1 MGTPRI
7 STRAQPPGG
16 DDSTTTAGLLVGV
29 PAVAIEGTREV
40 SYNEDSV
47 SAFPGASR
55 RTMLRGAGLAT
66 AAASLAALAACSNDK
81 GGSSGSGGHGSFP
94 NTPKWK
100 FVFVNHVTTNPFFQA
115 TQYGIQD
122 ACDLL
127 GCTYQW
133 TGSETSKVAQMV
145 EAMNT
150 AITSNA
156 DGIAVALVDQ
166 SAFNDPTQQ
175 ALAKGIPVVSYNAD
189 VTSNGR
195 LAYVGQDL
203 FAAGQAMGQ
212 RIAKLFP
219 DGGDV
224 AIFIA
229 TPGSL
234 NIQPRADGAKA
245 ALQASGK
252 PFNVRQVT
260 TGADVNPEQ
269 AAIDAFT
276 QGNKSF
282 KGLFAVDAGST
293 QGIANVMRKYNLHQQ
308 GYHGG
313 GFDLLVPTEQA
324 ISDGILDFTIDQ
336 SAYMQGF
343 LPVLYLYLYKL
354 SGTLVSPPATDT
366 GLKFVTKDLVAP
378 YLKSQNRFEG
388 SSAKQQYLHS

>member
-1 MGTPRI
+1 
-7 STRAQPPGG
+7 
-16 DDSTTTAGLLVGV
+16 
-29 PAVAIEGTREV
+29 
-40 SYNEDSV
+40 
-47 SAFPGASR
+47 
-55 RTMLRGAGLAT
+55 MLRGVGLAT
-66 AAASLAALAACSNDK
+66 AAASMAALAACSDDK
-81 GGSSGSGGHGSFP
+81 GGSGSGGHGSFP
-94 NTPKWK
+94 STPKWK

-127 GCTYQW
+127 GVTSQW
-133 TGSETSKVAQMV
+133 TGSETSNVAQMV

-150 AITSNA
+150 AVTSGA

-166 SAFNDPTQQ
+166 SAFNDPTKQ

-189 VTSNGR
+189 VADNAR
-195 LAYVGQDL
+195 LAYIGQDL

-212 RIAKLFP
+212 RIAGLFP
-219 DGGDV
+219 DGGDI

-234 NIQPRADGAKA
+234 NIQPRADGAVA
-245 ALQASGK
+245 ALKASGK
-252 PFNVRQVT
+252 PFNVRQVA

-269 AAIDAFT
+269 TAIDAFT
-276 QGNKSF
+276 QGNKTV

-293 QGIANVMRKYNLHQQ
+293 QGIANVMRKYNLHKQ

-336 SAYMQGF
+336 SAYLQGF
-343 LPVLYLYLYKL
+343 LPVLFLYLQKL

-366 GLKFVTKDLVAP
+366 GLKFVTKDLVGP

-388 SSAKQQYLHS
+388 SSPKQQYLHA

>member
-1 MGTPRI
+1 V
-7 STRAQPPGG
+7 A
-16 DDSTTTAGLLVGV
+16 AG
-29 PAVAIEGTREV
+29 
-40 SYNEDSV
+40 
-47 SAFPGASR
+47 
-55 RTMLRGAGLAT
+55 
-66 AAASLAALAACSNDK
+66 LAALAACGDNK
-81 GGSSGSGGHGSFP
+81 GSSGGGGAGSFP
-94 NTPKWK
+94 STPKWK

-127 GCTYQW
+127 GVTYQW
-133 TGSETSKVAQMV
+133 TGSETSNVSQMV

-150 AITSNA
+150 AITSGA
-156 DGIAVALVDQ
+156 DGIAVSLVDQ
-166 SAFNDPTQQ
+166 SAFNDPTKQ
-175 ALAKGIPVVSYNAD
+175 ALAKNIPVVSYNAD
-189 VTSNGR
+189 VTSNTR
-195 LAYVGQDL
+195 LAYIGQDL
-203 FAAGQAMGQ
+203 YAAGQAMGQ
-212 RIAKLFP
+212 RIASLFP
-219 DGGDV
+219 TGGDV

-234 NIQPRADGAKA
+234 NIQPRADGAVA
-245 ALQASGK
+245 ALKASGK
-252 PFNVRQVT
+252 NFNVRQVA

-282 KGLFAVDAGST
+282 KALFAVDAGST
-293 QGIANVMRKYNLHQQ
+293 QGIANVMRKYNLNTQ

-336 SAYMQGF
+336 SAYLQGF
-343 LPVLYLYLYKL
+343 LPVLNLYLYKL
-354 SGTLVSPPATDT
+354 SGTLVSPPMTDT

-388 SSAKQQYLHS
+388 SSSKQLYLQ

>member
-1 MGTPRI
+1 M
-7 STRAQPPGG
+7 
-16 DDSTTTAGLLVGV
+16 
-29 PAVAIEGTREV
+29 
-40 SYNEDSV
+40 SYNEDSTLV
-47 SAFPGASR
+47 PPNPSR

-66 AAASLAALAACSNDK
+66 AAASLAALAACSSDK
-81 GGSSGSGGHGSFP
+81 NSSGSGGHGSFP

-133 TGSETSKVAQMV
+133 TGSETSNVAQMV

-150 AITSNA
+150 AVTSGA

-175 ALAKGIPVVSYNAD
+175 ALAKNIPVVSYNAD
-189 VTSNGR
+189 VTTNAR

-203 FAAGQAMGQ
+203 FAAGQAMGN
-212 RIAKLFP
+212 RIATLFP
-219 DGGDV
+219 NGGDI
-224 AIFIA
+224 ALFIA

-234 NIQPRADGAKA
+234 NIQPRADGAQA
-245 ALQASGK
+245 ALKATGK
-252 PFNVRQVT
+252 PFNVKQVT

-269 AAIDAFT
+269 SAIDAFT
-276 QGNKSF
+276 QGSKSY

-293 QGIANVMRKYNLHQQ
+293 QGIANVMRKYNLHTQ

-388 SSAKQQYLHS
+388 SSPKQQYINQ

>member
-1 MGTPRI
+1 
-7 STRAQPPGG
+7 
-16 DDSTTTAGLLVGV
+16 
-29 PAVAIEGTREV
+29 
-40 SYNEDSV
+40 
-47 SAFPGASR
+47 
-55 RTMLRGAGLAT
+55 MLRGTGLAGM
-66 AAASLAALAACSNDK
+66 AAGLAALAACSDDK
-81 GGSSGSGGHGSFP
+81 SSAGGGVGSFP
-94 NTPKWK
+94 TTPKWK

-127 GCTYQW
+127 GVTYQW
-133 TGSETSKVAQMV
+133 TGSETSNVAQMV

-150 AITSNA
+150 AVTSGA

-166 SAFNDPTQQ
+166 NAFDDPTKQ
-175 ALAKGIPVVSYNAD
+175 ALAKNIPVVSYNAD
-189 VTSNGR
+189 VTTNGR
-195 LAYVGQDL
+195 LSYIGQDL
-203 FAAGQAMGQ
+203 FAAGQAMGE
-212 RIAKLFP
+212 RIAGLFP

-234 NIQPRADGAKA
+234 NIQPRADGAVA
-245 ALQASGK
+245 ALKASGK
-252 PFNVRQVT
+252 TFNVKQVA

-293 QGIANVMRKYNLHQQ
+293 QGIANVMRKYNMGSQ

-336 SAYMQGF
+336 SAYLQGF
-343 LPVLYLYLYKL
+343 LPVLHLYLYKL
-354 SGTLVSPPATDT
+354 SGTLVSPPMIDT

-388 SSAKQQYLHS
+388 SSPKQLYLH

>member
-1 MGTPRI
+1 
-7 STRAQPPGG
+7 
-16 DDSTTTAGLLVGV
+16 
-29 PAVAIEGTREV
+29 
-40 SYNEDSV
+40 
-47 SAFPGASR
+47 
-55 RTMLRGAGLAT
+55 MLRGTGLAGM
-66 AAASLAALAACSNDK
+66 AAGLAALAACSDDK
-81 GGSSGSGGHGSFP
+81 GSSGGGSAGSFP
-94 NTPKWK
+94 STPKWK

-127 GCTYQW
+127 GVTYQW
-133 TGSETSKVAQMV
+133 TGSETSNVSQMV

-150 AITSNA
+150 AVTSGA

-166 SAFNDPTQQ
+166 NAFNDPTKQ
-175 ALAKGIPVVSYNAD
+175 ALAKNIPVVSYNAD
-189 VTSNGR
+189 VPTNGR
-195 LAYVGQDL
+195 LSYIGQDL
-203 FAAGQAMGQ
+203 FAAGQAMGE
-212 RIAKLFP
+212 RIAGLFP

-234 NIQPRADGAKA
+234 NIQPRADGAVA
-245 ALQASGK
+245 ALKASGK
-252 PFNVRQVT
+252 TFNVKQVA

-276 QGNKSF
+276 QGNKTV

-293 QGIANVMRKYNLHQQ
+293 QGIANVMRKYNLGSQ
-308 GYHGG
+308 GFHGG

-336 SAYMQGF
+336 SAYLQGF
-343 LPVLYLYLYKL
+343 LPVLHLYLYKL
-354 SGTLVSPPATDT
+354 SGTLVSPPMIDT

-388 SSAKQQYLHS
+388 SSPKQLYLH

>member
-1 MGTPRI
+1 M
-7 STRAQPPGG
+7 A
-16 DDSTTTAGLLVGV
+16 AGL
-29 PAVAIEGTREV
+29 T
-40 SYNEDSV
+40 
-47 SAFPGASR
+47 
-55 RTMLRGAGLAT
+55 
-66 AAASLAALAACSNDK
+66 ALAACSSSK
-81 GGSSGSGGHGSFP
+81 SSSGSGGKGSFP
-94 NTPKWK
+94 STPKWK

-127 GCTYQW
+127 GVTYQW
-133 TGSETSKVAQMV
+133 TGSETSNVSQMV

-166 SAFNDPTQQ
+166 NAFNAPTTQ
-175 ALAKGIPVVSYNAD
+175 ALAKNIPVVSYNAD
-189 VTSNGR
+189 VTTNGR
-195 LAYVGQDL
+195 LAYIGQDL

-212 RIAKLFP
+212 RIASLFP
-219 DGGDV
+219 SGGSV

-234 NIQPRADGAKA
+234 NIQPRADGAVA
-245 ALQASGK
+245 ALKASGK
-252 PFNVRQVT
+252 SFTVKQVA

-276 QGNKSF
+276 QGNKDY

-293 QGIANVMRKYNLHQQ
+293 QGIANVMRKYNLKSQ

-336 SAYMQGF
+336 SAYLQGF
-343 LPVLYLYLYKL
+343 LPVLYLYRYKL
-354 SGTLVSPPATDT
+354 SGTLASPPATDT
-366 GLKFVTKDLVAP
+366 GLKFVTKDLVGP

-388 SSAKQQYLHS
+388 SSAQQQYLH